1 MPRLEIMSS
10 AAFSVLRTV
19 AGGLKRPA
27 LLILVLLALCV
38 GSSATAA
45 ESTPLE
51 KLRQQLIAGN
61 YEKVVAESAKAIR
74 EGEFGDE
81 WRILNVEALTT
92 LGRYGEAMNS
102 VSNGIVRYSFS
113 VRLRML
119 AHDLLRISN
128 KPQEAREQLEAI
140 SQLWRSRPWAYRD
153 NAASIVVLARAALIM
168 NADAKDVLDRLLT
181 PAKKIDPKA
190 REPLLAI
197 GEMALSKSDFGLAS
211 KTFGEALKMYPE
223 DPDLLHGYAA
233 SLQEDDREKMIDA
246 LSKAIDA
253 NPNHIPSHLLVADH
267 LVDAE
272 QYGEALK
279 ELDKVEKVN
288 PGQPEAAAYRAVV
301 AHLRNEPKNET
312 ELRNRALKLW
322 TNNPS
327 VDHLIGRKLS
337 QKYRFAEGAAY
348 QKRALAFDPDFAP
361 AKIQLGQDLLRLGN
375 DSEGWALVEAAH
387 KADGYNIES
396 FNLVTLKDSMAKFTT
411 LSNRWFIL
419 RMTALEARV
428 YGDRV
433 LALLERARTNL
444 CEKYDL
450 KLDAP
455 VVVEI
460 FNDQKDFG
468 VRTFGM
474 PLNPG
479 FLGVCF
485 GRVITANSPASGTG
499 TASWEATLWHE
510 FCHVITLG
518 LTKNK
523 MPRWL
528 SEGISVFEELQH
540 DPNWGQHLTPVY
552 REMILGKELTPVSEL
567 SGAFMKAKNGQQIQF
582 AYFQSA
588 LVVEFLV
595 KRFGFDALKKI
606 LNDLGTGTAI
616 NAALSKHTAPIET
629 LDKEFAEHARAMAK
643 AYAPELDW
651 TKPKAKDP
659 LAPDVLADLNPK
671 NYYVLKAKSLRLIRE
686 KKFEEAL
693 EPLLTLRKFFPRA
706 TGDDGALALL
716 ATAYRSLKQP
726 DKEREVLEARAAIEV
741 DAYDTFS
748 RLMQLAVERKD
759 WTEVARQGERALAV
773 NPLRP
778 ETRRLIGQA
787 YGELKQPLRAS
798 EEWQAVL
805 AMNPA
810 DPAEIHFRLADSLRT
825 DPARLGDARRHLLQ
839 AIDEA
844 PRFRAALA
852 LLDEL
857 PPSSIPATSTRLP
870 VAPLPNQ

>member
-1 MPRLEIMSS
+1 MPRLESMSF
-10 AAFSVLRTV
+10 AAFSVLRAV
-19 AGGLKRPA
+19 ASGLKRPA
-27 LLILVLLALCV
+27 ALLVVLLALTANPFV
-38 GSSATAA
+38 VAAA
-45 ESTPLE
+45 ELTPLE
-51 KLRQQLIAGN
+51 KLRQTFVAGD

-74 EGEFGDE
+74 EGEFGDD

-92 LGRYGEAMNS
+92 LGRYAEAMNS

-119 AHDLLRISN
+119 SHDLLRIAN
-128 KPQEAREQLEAI
+128 KPAEAREQLEAI

-190 REPLLAI
+190 REPLQAI
-197 GEMALSKSDFGLAS
+197 GDMALAKSDFALAG
-211 KTFGEALKMYPE
+211 KTFEAALKLYPE
-223 DPDLLHGYAA
+223 DPDLLYGYAA
-233 SLQEDDREKMIDA
+233 VCQEDYRETMIEYLDRA
-246 LSKAIDA
+246 FTA
-253 NPNHIPSHLLVADH
+253 NPNHIPSRLLLVDH

-272 QYGEALK
+272 QYDEALK
-279 ELDKVEKVN
+279 QLEKVDKVN
-288 PGQPEAAAYRAVV
+288 PWQPEAAAYRAVV
-301 AHLRNEPKNET
+301 AHLRNEPKKET
-312 ELRNRALKLW
+312 ELRLKALKYW
-322 TNNPS
+322 TNNPA

-348 QKRALAFDPDFAP
+348 QKRALLFDPDFAP

-375 DSEGWALVEAAH
+375 DTEGWSLVEAAH

-396 FNLVTLKDSMAKFTT
+396 FNLVTLKDAMAKFTT
-411 LSNRWFIL
+411 LSNQWFIL
-419 RMTALEARV
+419 RMSELEAKV

-433 LALLERARTNL
+433 MALLERARTNL

-450 KLDAP
+450 KLDQP
-455 VVVEI
+455 IVVEI
-460 FNDQKDFG
+460 FTDQKDFG

-499 TASWEATLWHE
+499 SASWEATLWHE

-540 DPNWGQHLTPVY
+540 NPNWGQHLTPVY

-582 AYFQSA
+582 AYYQSA
-588 LVVEFLV
+588 LVVDFLV

-606 LNDLGTGTAI
+606 LNDLGTGTEI

-651 TKPKAKDP
+651 MKPKSKDP
-659 LAPDVLADLNPK
+659 LAADALAELSPK
-671 NYYVLKAKSLRLIRE
+671 NYYVLKAKALRLIRE
-686 KKFEEAL
+686 KKFEDAL
-693 EPLLTLRKFFPRA
+693 EPLLTLRKLFPRA

-716 ATAYRSLKQP
+716 ATAYRSLKQA

-741 DAYDTFS
+741 DAYETFS

-759 WTEVARQGERALAV
+759 WSEVAKQGERALAV

-778 ETRRLIGQA
+778 EARRLIGQA
-787 YGELKQPLRAS
+787 YGELQKPLRAS
-798 EEWQAVL
+798 EEWKAVL

-810 DPAEIHFRLADSLRT
+810 DPAEIHFRLADSLRS
-825 DPARLGDARRHLLQ
+825 DPTRLADARKHLLQ

-852 LLDEL
+852 LLDKL
-857 PPSSIPATSTRLP
+857 PAAPVPSSAAP
-870 VAPLPNQ
+870 VVPIGAK